1 MIGLALQTAAPAVD
15 TIGGGAF
22 GLRAAAAFLIVGGLL
37 AAAVWALGRFN
48 AQRRGTSGL
57 VVESALPLGDK
68 RSLVV
73 VAVEGRRLLLGVSPG
88 SVSLVSELAPTFANT
103 LEKSLEA
110 APKS

>member
-1 MIGLALQTAAPAVD
+1 MTGVALQTAVPAVD
-15 TIGGGAF
+15 ALSGGAF
-22 GLRAAAAFLIVGGLL
+22 GWRAAAAFLIVGALL
-37 AAAVWALGRFN
+37 AAAVWALGRLN

-88 SVSLVSELAPTFANT
+88 SVALVSELAPTFAHT
-103 LEKSLEA
+103 LEQSIET

>member
-1 MIGLALQTAAPAVD
+1 MIGLALQTTAPAVD
-15 TIGGGAF
+15 TLSGGAF
-22 GLRAAAAFLIVGGLL
+22 GLRASAAFLIVGVLL
-37 AAAVWALGRFN
+37 AAAVWALGRLN
-48 AQRRGTSGL
+48 AKRRNTHGL

-103 LEKSLEA
+103 LDRSLEA
-110 APKS
+110 TPQP